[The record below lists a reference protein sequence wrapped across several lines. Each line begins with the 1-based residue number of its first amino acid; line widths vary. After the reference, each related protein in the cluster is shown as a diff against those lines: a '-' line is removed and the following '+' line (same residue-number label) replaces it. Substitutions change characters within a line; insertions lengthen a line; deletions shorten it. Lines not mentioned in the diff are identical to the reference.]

1 MWDFAAFLSL
11 ISQLIKT
18 CLFFSLA
25 ELVSAPDPGS
35 DPGSDPELQS
45 APHGCVKGREHISPC
60 C

>member
-35 DPGSDPELQS
+35 DPELQS